1 MIGVRRFVAI
11 LCLAAILVLAWNPAT
26 FGLLCAVLLPV
37 GIWIGFVSS
46 YSVRPRPASPR
57 TRHLAALAVTTPRA
71 PPVL

>member
-11 LCLAAILVLAWNPAT
+11 LCLAAILVLAWNPGS
-26 FGLLCAVLLPV
+26 FGLLSAVLLPV

-46 YSVRPRPASPR
+46 YSARMRPASPR
-57 TRHLAALAVTTPRA
+57 PRHLPALALITPRA